1 MAKMTKRGQTFVGDE
16 ISHLMKDGP
25 SKGPQKDKKMPQK
38 QAIAVALDVARRKGF
53 KTAPRKEEDMSI
65 FDSIVE
71 SKTKSI
77 FDGIIKG
84 NEPKSIFDGIVESKT
99 KSIFDGIV
107 ANKTESENSDWDD
120 RVARTLTLSE
130 ELVGIRDRVKQ

>member
-65 FDSIVE
+65 FDSI
-71 SKTKSI
+71 
-77 FDGIIKG
+77 IKG
-84 NEPKSIFDGIVESKT
+84 NAPKSIFDGIVESKT

-107 ANKTESENSDWDD
+107 ESKTESENSNWDD

>member
-65 FDSIVE
+65 FDSI
-71 SKTKSI
+71 
-77 FDGIIKG
+77 IKG
-84 NEPKSIFDGIVESKT
+84 NAPKSIFDGIVESKT
-99 KSIFDGIV
+99 
-107 ANKTESENSDWDD
+107 ESENSNWDD

>member
-1 MAKMTKRGQTFVGDE
+1 MAKMTKKGQTFVGDE

-53 KTAPRKEEDMSI
+53 KTASRKEEDMSI

-77 FDGIIKG
+77 FDGI
-84 NEPKSIFDGIVESKT
+84 
-99 KSIFDGIV
+99 V
-107 ANKTESENSDWDD
+107 ASKTESENSDWDD